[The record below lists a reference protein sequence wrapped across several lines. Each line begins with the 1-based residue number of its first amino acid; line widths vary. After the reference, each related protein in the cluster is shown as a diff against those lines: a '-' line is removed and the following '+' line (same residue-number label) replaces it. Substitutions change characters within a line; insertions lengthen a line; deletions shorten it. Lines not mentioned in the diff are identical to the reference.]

1 MQEVKIEKP
10 IEPISSPQKF
20 IAGVLCL
27 VFGLLFS
34 LTLIERLTIM
44 APLFAVPFVICLIFF
59 MYKWMIDIKIL
70 RKYKDYRDG
79 LLIIV
84 REKKLQYETKG
95 ELISNASP
103 KNIIVALASF
113 MLIAAIVLMG
123 RGRALS
129 LIAIVLFIIFFGAY
143 IYFESE
149 EGKTVVREIEK
160 LETILKEGYNE
171 PEE

>member
-1 MQEVKIEKP
+1 MQKRIEKP

-27 VFGLLFS
+27 VFGLIFS
-34 LTLIERLTIM
+34 LMLIERLTII
-44 APLFAVPFVICLIFF
+44 APLFAIPFVICLIYF

-79 LLIIV
+79 LLTTV
-84 REKKLQYETKG
+84 REEKLQYEMKS

-103 KNIIVALASF
+103 KNIIAVLASF
-113 MLIAAIVLMG
+113 MLVAAIVLMG
-123 RGRALS
+123 RGRAFS
-129 LIAIVLFIIFFGAY
+129 LIAVALFIIFFGAY

-149 EGKTVVREIEK
+149 EGKAVVKEIEK
-160 LETILKEGYNE
+160 LETVLKEGYDE
-171 PEE
+171 QEE

>member
-1 MQEVKIEKP
+1 MENGKIEKP

-34 LTLIERLTIM
+34 LMLVERLTIM
-44 APLFAVPFVICLIFF
+44 APLFGAPFLICLIYF

-79 LLIIV
+79 LLTIV
-84 REKKLQYETKG
+84 EEEKLQYEMKI
-95 ELISNASP
+95 ELISSVSP
-103 KNIIVALASF
+103 KNIIVVLASF

-123 RGRALS
+123 RGRVLS
-129 LIAIVLFIIFFGAY
+129 LIAIVLFIILFGIY

-149 EGKTVVREIEK
+149 EGKAVVEEIE
-160 LETILKEGYNE
+160 
-171 PEE
+171 

>member
-1 MQEVKIEKP
+1 MQNVKIEKP

-27 VFGLLFS
+27 VFGLIFS
-34 LTLIERLTIM
+34 LMLVERLTII
-44 APLFAVPFVICLIFF
+44 ALLFAIPFVICLIYF

-79 LLIIV
+79 LLTMV
-84 REKKLQYETKG
+84 REKELQYEAKS

-103 KNIIVALASF
+103 KNIIVVLASF
-113 MLIAAIVLMG
+113 MLIAAIVLAG

-129 LIAIVLFIIFFGAY
+129 LIAIVLFVIFFGTY
-143 IYFESE
+143 IYLESE
-149 EGKTVVREIEK
+149 EGKIVVKEIENI
-160 LETILKEGYNE
+160 EVILKEGCNKT
-171 PEE
+171 EE